1 MNSSTL
7 RRPLFRWSFGI
18 PVVRLLAF
26 LVLLTTLPGHGWAQ
40 CTAPT
45 GLAVT
50 NVAAGTA
57 TLSFA
62 GPAAATS
69 YTVSYT
75 FVGGTT
81 ATTVSPNPTSSPVQL
96 SGLPFSAGVTVS
108 VTANCGGGQTSPTAT
123 VTFQSAAGNDEPC
136 QAIALPLSSSCSSP
150 LTGTTAGATTT
161 PANGYAQQGCG
172 GDAQP
177 RDVWYTV
184 TTAASGPSSTA
195 FTLTTQGGAA
205 GQVRLFAAPS
215 CAGPFTALGCSSSG
229 STNTAPPL
237 AVAGLAPSTTY
248 YVRVASHSS
257 TFSQGSF
264 TICASPPPAC
274 GDPLNLAV
282 TGITATAA
290 QLTFNPGSGNVSFTV
305 DLTPQNGGASVTL
318 PPATGSPVALPN
330 LTPNTTYIVGLR
342 ASCAG
347 GALSAYLTTTF
358 TTGNANDNPA
368 TAVALTINPTCQ
380 ATTGTN
386 QGATTTPP
394 NGYANPGCGG
404 PNPQTNDVWF
414 TFQTAATGLAS
425 AGATVTVTGAAAGQV
440 RVFSN
445 TGGVTGPFTEVGC
458 SATAFNTV
466 AAPLVVAG
474 LSPSTTYYISVAD
487 YNFSGSSGGVFSICL
502 TPPPA
507 CPGPTRLAAGSLTT
521 TSAQLSWVVP
531 SPGGTFSVEYGLTGF
546 VPGSAAG
553 TVVPTGNA
561 TSYALTGLA
570 ANTSYDFYV
579 TRDCGAAGPSARSGP
594 VTFRTAQVP
603 GPANDAICAA
613 FALPSSGATCTT
625 PTQGTTVGAT
635 PSNIT
640 TAVGSATCAGTGA
653 LDVYYQFT
661 TAASGPASTG
671 ATLTLNGATSL
682 NVLAAAACGG
692 PYTLVGG
699 DCSNANGVNPNPV
712 VVLGLTPN
720 TTYYVQVAIS
730 SFDTQ
735 RAFTLCRTDPP
746 ACNVPSGLFLPAAF
760 LGATSAQLNFTP
772 GSGNTGYTVT
782 VTGPGG
788 FTQTQSTTTSPVT
801 ITGLTASTTY
811 TASLL
816 SNCAGGQ
823 GLPVNIT
830 FTTAP
835 AGPANQTCAGAFP
848 ITCGQTLLGT
858 TVNAIGFNGTT
869 VGSCGDIYSV
879 VYRFAGTGDVVDVDV
894 CSPTTTFIVSSIIIL
909 SGSCGNLTCVPVTA
923 SPSTCAI
930 SPFNA
935 TRRFRSQVGTNYYIV
950 VAAGGGTLPGPF
962 GLTVTCVPPPCPSPT
977 GVAVTNL
984 TPTAAGVAFTPAAGS
999 PAPAYTVTATPT
1011 GGGAAVTATGAASP
1025 IALTGLSANTSYT
1038 VAVVA
1043 NCTPTTASAAS
1054 AAVTIRTP
1062 LASRNAALAE
1072 QVSLYPNPAHRSTT
1086 LVVPAALLRQAGL
1099 LTVID
1104 GLGRV
1109 VQQRFVSP
1117 APGRTGDIRAEL
1129 SLDGLPSGVYTLRL
1143 LSSEGPLTKQLV
1155 VE

>member
-1 MNSSTL
+1 MNNSTL
-7 RRPLFRWSFGI
+7 RKPLFRWSFSI
-18 PVVRLLAF
+18 PVVRLLGF
-26 LVLLTTLPGHGWAQ
+26 LVLLNFLSGHAWAQ

-136 QAIALPLSSSCSSP
+136 QAFVLPVTSSCTSP
-150 LTGTTAGATTT
+150 LAGTTVGATPT

-172 GDAQP
+172 GDASP
-177 RDVWYTV
+177 RDVWYAV
-184 TTAASGPSSTA
+184 TTAATGAASTG
-195 FTLTTQGGAA
+195 LTVTVAGNTA
-205 GQVRLFAAPS
+205 GQVRLFSAAS
-215 CAGPFTALGCSSSG
+215 CTGPFTALACVAGSSFG
-229 STNTAPPL
+229 NGQAPPL
-237 AVAGLAPSTTY
+237 VVAGLSPSTTY
-248 YVRVASHSS
+248 YVRVAGY
-257 TFSQGSF
+257 FGYDPQGAF
-264 TICASPPPAC
+264 TICASNPPTC
-274 GDPLNLAV
+274 GDPINLAV
-282 TGITATAA
+282 SNITATAA
-290 QLTFNPGSGNVSFTV
+290 QLTFTPGPGNTSYTV
-305 DLTPQNGGASVTL
+305 TVTPQNGATTTL
-318 PPATGSPVALPN
+318 PVATGSPVALPN
-330 LTPNTTYIVGLR
+330 LTPLTTYTVSLR
-342 ASCAG
+342 ATCAN
-347 GALSAYLTTTF
+347 GALGTYLTTTF
-358 TTGNANDNPA
+358 TTGNGNDDPA
-368 TAVALTINPTCQ
+368 TAVPLAIAATCQ
-380 ATTGTN
+380 STAGTT
-386 QGATTTPP
+386 QGATTTTP
-394 NGYANPGCGG
+394 NGYTNPGCGG
-404 PNPQTNDVWF
+404 PNLQTNDVWF
-414 TFQTAATGLAS
+414 SFQTAATGLAS
-425 AGATVTVTGAAAGQV
+425 TGATVTVTGTAAGQV
-440 RVFSN
+440 RVFSSP
-445 TGGVTGPFTEVGC
+445 GGATGPFTEVGC

-507 CPGPTRLAAGSLTT
+507 CPAPTRLAAGSLTT
-521 TSAQLSWVVP
+521 ASAQLSWVVP
-531 SPGGTFSVEYGLTGF
+531 SPGGAFSVEYGLTGF

-553 TVVPTGNA
+553 TVVSAGNA
-561 TSYALTGLA
+561 TSFALTGLA

-579 TRDCGAAGPSARSGP
+579 TRDCGTAGPSARSGP

-613 FALPSSGATCTT
+613 FALPNSGATCTA

-635 PSNIT
+635 PSNIL
-640 TAVGSATCAGTGA
+640 TAVGSATCAGAGA

-661 TAASGPASTG
+661 TAASGPASIG

-692 PYTLVGG
+692 PYTQVGG

-712 VVLGLTPN
+712 VVLGLTPS

-730 SFDTQ
+730 PFDTQ

-746 ACNVPSGLFLPAAF
+746 ACNVPSGLFFPTAF
-760 LGATSAQLNFTP
+760 LGATSAVLNFTP

-788 FTQTQSTTTSPVT
+788 FTQTQSATTSPVT

-811 TASLL
+811 TLSLL

-823 GLPVNIT
+823 GVPVTAT

-848 ITCGQTLLGT
+848 IACGQTLQGT
-858 TVNAIGFNGTT
+858 TVNAFGFNGIP
-869 VGSCGDIYSV
+869 SCGTTSSV
-879 VYRFAGTGDVVDVDV
+879 VYRFAGTGDMVDVDM
-894 CSPTTTFIVSSIIIL
+894 CNTTTSFFSTQIIIL
-909 SGSCGNLTCVPVTA
+909 SGSCGSLTCVPVIP
-923 SPSTCAI
+923 SPVACAI
-930 SPFNA
+930 RPANS
-935 TRRFRSQVGTNYYIV
+935 TYRFQSLVGTTYYIV
-950 VAAGGGTLPGPF
+950 AGSGGSAPGTF
-962 GLTVTCVPPPCPSPT
+962 GLTVTCIPPPCPSPAS
-977 GVAVTNL
+977 VAVTNL
-984 TPTAAGVAFTPAAGS
+984 TPTAASVAFTPAAGS
-999 PAPAYTVTATPT
+999 SAPAYTVTATPV

-1025 IALTGLSANTSYT
+1025 IALTGLSANTSYSVV
-1038 VAVVA
+1038 VAA

-1072 QVSLYPNPAHRSTT
+1072 QISLYPNPAHRSTT

-1117 APGRTGDIRAEL
+1117 TPGRTGEIRAEL
-1129 SLDGLPSGVYTLRL
+1129 SLTDLPAGVYTLRL